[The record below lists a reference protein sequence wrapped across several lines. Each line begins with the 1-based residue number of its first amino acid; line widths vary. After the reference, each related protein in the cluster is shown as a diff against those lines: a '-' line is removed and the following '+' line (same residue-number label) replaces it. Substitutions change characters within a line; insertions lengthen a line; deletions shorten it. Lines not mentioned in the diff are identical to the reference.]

1 MLQVLRLYHL
11 RVARQR
17 AASSFTFTENAL
29 MNMTVD
35 TQQLQQLDKAHHLH
49 PFTDFHNYSEHG
61 GRIMSRAE
69 HVYIYDTDG
78 HKMLDGM
85 SGLWCCNL
93 GYSQTGIIDAITNQ
107 LRELPYYNNFFQ
119 CSNQPAVEL
128 ARALVEVTPPQ
139 FNHVFFTN
147 SGSEANDTNLRLVHR
162 YFQLQGRPEK
172 KHIISRKNAYHG
184 STIAAASLGGM
195 SAMHK
200 QSNGLDY
207 VHHINQPHWFEEGGD
222 ESHEQFGL
230 RVAGELA
237 AKIDELGEDNV
248 AAFIAEPI
256 QGAGGVII
264 PPDSYWPEVKR
275 ICDDRDILLIMD
287 EVICGFGRTGN
298 WFGCETY
305 GLEPDLMTFAKAIT
319 NGYMPLGGVMVS
331 DKIADVLLGSGGE
344 FAHGLTYSGH
354 PVACAAGLATLH
366 ALRDG
371 NIIQKSA
378 TELAPHFQS
387 RLAELSDHPIVGEVR
402 GRGMFAAVELVR
414 DKGSRERLAPESAG
428 ALYCRNMANAGGLM
442 VRQTGDAMI
451 MAPPLVCEIAEI
463 DLLVDK
469 LHEALDKTA
478 ENYRIA

>member
-1 MLQVLRLYHL
+1 
-11 RVARQR
+11 
-17 AASSFTFTENAL
+17 
-29 MNMTVD
+29 MTVD
-35 TQQLQQLDKAHHLH
+35 TTTLRQLDQDHHLH
-49 PFTDFHNYSEHG
+49 PFTDFQDYSAHG

-69 HVYIYDTDG
+69 HIYIYDSDG
-78 HKMLDGM
+78 HRMLDGM

-93 GYSQTGIIDAITNQ
+93 GYSQTSIVDAIHAQ
-107 LRELPYYNNFFQ
+107 LQQLPYYNNFFQ

-128 ARALVEVTPPQ
+128 ARALVEVTPAQ

-162 YFQLQGRPEK
+162 YYQLLDKPEK
-172 KHIISRKNAYHG
+172 KLIISRKNAYHG

-195 SAMHK
+195 GPMHK
-200 QSNGLDY
+200 QTNGLDY
-207 VHHINQPHWFEEGGD
+207 VHHVNQPHWFEEGGD
-222 ESHEQFGL
+222 ESPEAFGL
-230 RVAGELA
+230 RVARELES
-237 AKIDELGEDNV
+237 KIDELGEENV

-275 ICDDRDILLIMD
+275 ICEQRDILLIMD

-305 GLEPDLMTFAKAIT
+305 DLEPDLMTFAKAVT

-331 DKIADVLLGSGGE
+331 DKLAEVLLSGGGE

-354 PVACAAGLATLH
+354 PAACAAGLATLQV
-366 ALRDG
+366 LRDSDLIRTSG
-371 NIIQKSA
+371 NEI
-378 TELAPHFQS
+378 APHFQA
-387 RLAELSDHPIVGEVR
+387 RLRELADHRIVGEVR

-414 DKGSRERLAPESAG
+414 DKSSRERLAPEAAG
-428 ALYCRNMANAGGLM
+428 AVFCRNTANAGGLM

-451 MAPPLVCEIAEI
+451 TAPPLVCNREEI
-463 DLLVDK
+463 DSLVDM
-469 LHEALDKTA
+469 LAEALDKTA
-478 ENYRIA
+478 DHYGI